1 MMKQYLRLLYTSFL
15 GLIAGILGG
24 LLGISGTVM
33 MLPLLTLFNLFA
45 DYQTAIGTVLF
56 SFEPFGSIF
65 ALVQYAKEKRIDY
78 LIGINIA
85 FSYIIGSYIGAK
97 YHTKFNEKSIKYMT
111 ATILL
116 FLSLYMFYNASKTK
130 N

>member
-1 MMKQYLRLLYTSFL
+1 MKQYLRILYTSFL
-15 GLIAGILGG
+15 GVFAGFLGG
-24 LLGISGTVM
+24 LLGLSGTVM

-45 DYQTAIGTVLF
+45 DYQTAIGTILF

-65 ALVQYAKEKRIDY
+65 AIVQYAKEKRIYY

-85 FSYIIGSYIGAK
+85 VSYMFGSYIGAK
-97 YHTKFNEKSIKYMT
+97 YHKHFTEKSLKTIT

-116 FLSLYMFYNASKTK
+116 FLSLYMFYNASTVKS
-130 N
+130 